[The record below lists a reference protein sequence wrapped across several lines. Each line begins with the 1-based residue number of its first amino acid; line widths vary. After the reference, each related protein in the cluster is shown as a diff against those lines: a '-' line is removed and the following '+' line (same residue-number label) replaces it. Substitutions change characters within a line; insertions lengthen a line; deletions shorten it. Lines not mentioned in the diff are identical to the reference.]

1 VCREGTRCF
10 LYCHSTLA
18 TTIEAIYPTLFA
30 QASLMRARCFFI
42 RPFSQASNACASTK
56 KTTMG
61 TTYHYQ
67 PLDHSLSQIR
77 IFTSLPSTDIISAL
91 RGQLRIRP
99 FSPTPPM
106 YEALSYVWDD
116 LMRQILIVE
125 DGKELGI
132 HQNLSPFASIRIM
145 QKGRHNRS
153 ERCIGSIH

>member
-1 VCREGTRCF
+1 
-10 LYCHSTLA
+10 
-18 TTIEAIYPTLFA
+18 
-30 QASLMRARCFFI
+30 
-42 RPFSQASNACASTK
+42 
-56 KTTMG
+56 MG

-145 QKGRHNRS
+145 QKG
-153 ERCIGSIH
+153 